1 MPEMPDNILMQ
12 IGVGGILVV
21 LVLREVFGFLE
32 RTGRIRTANGNG
44 RCGFTAEDSDVLR
57 SSRRRQE
64 IVEKAVAR
72 LCHEEIARRDM
83 EATRHRE
90 QIAALGRIEN
100 KIQP

>member
-1 MPEMPDNILMQ
+1 MPDDILMQ
-12 IGVGGILVV
+12 LGIGGILVV

-44 RCGFTAEDSDVLR
+44 KISCGFTSDDSEVLR

-64 IVEKAVAR
+64 IVEKAVAK

-100 KIQP
+100 KI